1 MAESAGKNGR
11 DGSENT
17 ESAAEEAKNGELEEG
32 KEVEVE
38 GKRGGRE
45 RMTRQRG
52 RGGNIGGEGN
62 RER

>member
-1 MAESAGKNGR
+1 MWRKVLAKMEETGQK
-11 DGSENT
+11 T
-17 ESAAEEAKNGELEEG
+17 QSAAEEAKNGELEEG

>member
-1 MAESAGKNGR
+1 MEETGR
-11 DGSENT
+11 KTQAVG
-17 ESAAEEAKNGELEEG
+17 
-32 KEVEVE
+32 VE

-45 RMTRQRG
+45 RMTRQPG

>member
-1 MAESAGKNGR
+1 MWRKVPAKMEETGR
-11 DGSENT
+11 KT
-17 ESAAEEAKNGELEEG
+17 QSAAEEATNIELEEG
-32 KEVEVE
+32 KAVEVE

-45 RMTRQRG
+45 RMTRQPG

>member
-17 ESAAEEAKNGELEEG
+17 AEQATNVELEEG
-32 KEVEVE
+32 KAVEVE

-45 RMTRQRG
+45 KMTRQPG

>member
-1 MAESAGKNGR
+1 MEETGR
-11 DGSENT
+11 KT
-17 ESAAEEAKNGELEEG
+17 QSAAEEATNGELEEG
-32 KEVEVE
+32 KAVEVE

-45 RMTRQRG
+45 RMTRQPG